1 MGSSLIAII
10 MVTPIHPASY
20 TTLMTIIA
28 ADIRT
33 PIVAVPMAII
43 PIGTVIA
50 VIAIGTVIAVA
61 VPVAAVIFTA
71 IGTPMMSAMNASNA
85 TGC

>member
-1 MGSSLIAII
+1 MGLIAII

-43 PIGTVIA
+43 PIGTA

-71 IGTPMMSAMNASNA
+71 IGTPMMSAMNASN
-85 TGC
+85 TTRC